1 MFDAPLNFCAPTAS
15 KSETP
20 AILEVPRLTKPAD
33 ESKSETPEIIE
44 AVTLTRLAGEVKPLT
59 PAILVTA

>member
-1 MFDAPLNFCAPTAS
+1 M
-15 KSETP
+15 
-20 AILEVPRLTKPAD
+20 PRLTPLPI